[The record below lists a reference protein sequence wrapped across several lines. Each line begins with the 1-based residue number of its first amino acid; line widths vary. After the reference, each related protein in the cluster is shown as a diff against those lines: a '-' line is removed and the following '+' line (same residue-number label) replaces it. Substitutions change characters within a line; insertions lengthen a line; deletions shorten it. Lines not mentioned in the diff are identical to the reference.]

1 MRGKAA
7 LSAFPRVFLAAIGY
21 LRDSDNEMGGRQD
34 AQNPLNAGDESRLR
48 SLWDQRIIYGREIGT
63 CVS

>member
-21 LRDSDNEMGGRQD
+21 FRKTYETLTMRWEGKTGYTELSPGGEHP
-34 AQNPLNAGDESRLR
+34 A
-48 SLWDQRIIYGREIGT
+48 
-63 CVS
+63 